1 MNRIAI
7 LLSLLFISVAVC
19 SCGVHKYIPVENSQK
34 DSVIIHIKDSVIF
47 RDSIIF
53 VQVPKE
59 STSAIVASSDS
70 SHLET
75 EVAASDAWIEEG
87 RLHHTLRNKEKL
99 QPIEVKLP
107 VKIHSE
113 LESRQ
118 QLAAKT
124 VIQVVE
130 KELTWWQKLWITS
143 GQVAWGIVMMLVL
156 LLMIRFVRSLKVV

>member
-19 SCGVHKYIPVENSQK
+19 SCGVKRHIPIENSQK

-75 EVAASDAWIEEG
+75 EVATSDAWIKEG
-87 RLHHTLRNKEKL
+87 KLHHTLRNKEKL
-99 QPIEVKLP
+99 QPIEVKIP

-113 LESRQ
+113 QESRH
-118 QLAAKT
+118 QLAART
-124 VIQVVE
+124 VIKEVE
-130 KELTWWQKLWITS
+130 KELTWWQRLWIIS
-143 GQVAWGIVMMLVL
+143 GKVAWGIVFMIVL
-156 LLMIRFVRSLKVV
+156 LFILRVVRSLKVV

>member
-19 SCGVHKYIPVENSQK
+19 SCGVHRYVPTENSQK

-75 EVAASDAWIEEG
+75 EVAASDAWIESG

-143 GQVAWGIVMMLVL
+143 GQVAWGIVIMLVL

>member
-19 SCGVHKYIPVENSQK
+19 SCGVHRYVPTENSQK
-34 DSVIIHIKDSVIF
+34 DSIIIHIKDSVIF

-53 VQVPKE
+53 VPVPKE

-75 EVAASDAWIEEG
+75 EVAESDAWIEEG
-87 RLHHTLRNKEKL
+87 KLHHTLRNKEKL
-99 QPIEVKLP
+99 QPIEVKIP

-113 LESRQ
+113 QESRH
-118 QLAAKT
+118 QLAART
-124 VIQVVE
+124 VIKEVE
-130 KELTWWQKLWITS
+130 KELTWWQRLWITS
-143 GQVAWGIVMMLVL
+143 GKVAWGIVFMIVL
-156 LLMIRFVRSLKVV
+156 LFILRVVRSLKVV

>member
-7 LLSLLFISVAVC
+7 LLSLLLISVTVC
-19 SCGVHKYIPVENSQK
+19 SCGVHRHVPVENSQK

-53 VQVPKE
+53 VEVPKE

-75 EVAASDAWIEEG
+75 AVATSDAWIRDG
-87 RLHHTLRNKEKL
+87 RLHHTLRNKEQL
-99 QPIEVKLP
+99 QPVEVKIP

-113 LESRQ
+113 QESRL
-118 QLAAKT
+118 QLGVRT
-124 VIQVVE
+124 FIREVE
-130 KELTWWQKLWITS
+130 KELTWWQKLWIIS
-143 GQVAWGIVMMLVL
+143 GKVAWGIVCMIVL
-156 LLMIRFVRSLKVV
+156 LFILRVVRSLKVV

>member
-7 LLSLLFISVAVC
+7 LLSLLLISVTVC
-19 SCGVHKYIPVENSQK
+19 SCGVHRHVPVENSQK

-53 VQVPKE
+53 VEVPKE

-75 EVAASDAWIEEG
+75 AVATSDAWIRDG

-99 QPIEVKLP
+99 QPVEVKIP

-113 LESRQ
+113 QESRH
-118 QLAAKT
+118 QLGVRT
-124 VIQVVE
+124 FIREVE

-143 GQVAWGIVMMLVL
+143 GKVAWGIVFMIMLLFILRV
-156 LLMIRFVRSLKVV
+156 VRSLKVV

>member
-1 MNRIAI
+1 MGQTEKIIAG
-7 LLSLLFISVAVC
+7 LEPPALEGLTRAPF
-19 SCGVHKYIPVENSQK
+19 P
-34 DSVIIHIKDSVIF
+34 HIKDSVIF

-143 GQVAWGIVMMLVL
+143 GQVAWGIVIMLVL

>member
-7 LLSLLFISVAVC
+7 LLSLLLISVTVC
-19 SCGVHKYIPVENSQK
+19 SCGVHRHVPVENSQK

-53 VQVPKE
+53 VEVPKE
-59 STSAIVASSDS
+59 STSAIIASSDS

-75 EVAASDAWIEEG
+75 AVATSDAWIRDG
-87 RLHHTLRNKEKL
+87 RLHHTLKNKE
-99 QPIEVKLP
+99 KLP

-113 LESRQ
+113 QESRH
-118 QLAAKT
+118 QLGVRT
-124 VIQVVE
+124 FIREVE

-143 GQVAWGIVMMLVL
+143 GKVAWGIVFMIMLLFILRV
-156 LLMIRFVRSLKVV
+156 VRSLKVV

>member
-19 SCGVHKYIPVENSQK
+19 SCGVHRYVPTENSQK
-34 DSVIIHIKDSVIF
+34 DSIIIHIKDSVIF

-143 GQVAWGIVMMLVL
+143 GQVAWGIVIMLVL